1 MYYKSTLQLHPISE
15 YTLQGM
21 WSNDHLKVFPYS
33 DHNPSAPQVLQG
45 GSNWEEEEEKEEK
58 ESGFPS
64 SGFCCN
70 EEVRKYEVIFV
81 VFHLYTVLSNA
92 YNINSVGFFWARTQ
106 NVFPANN
113 VFTNMFIDLHSNLTI
128 TSKD

>member
-1 MYYKSTLQLHPISE
+1 MIISK
-15 YTLQGM
+15 YFSIQI
-21 WSNDHLKVFPYS
+21 
-33 DHNPSAPQVLQG
+33 HNPSALQVLQG
-45 GSNWEEEEEKEEK
+45 GSNWEKEEKEER

-64 SGFCCN
+64 KGFCCN
-70 EEVRKYEVIFV
+70 EEVRKCEVIFV

-92 YNINSVGFFWARTQ
+92 YNINSVGFFWATTQ

-113 VFTNMFIDLHSNLTI
+113 VFTNVFINLHSNLTI